1 MNNSIPMP
9 SAMLSASMRK
19 AIKTWSS
26 KQVYGG
32 YYKEVE
38 KKYKNGEN
46 TF

>member
-26 KQVYGG
+26 KQVY
-32 YYKEVE
+32 VDII
-38 KKYKNGEN
+38 KK
-46 TF
+46 